1 MESKFSRQLSWG
13 CSVRCGA
20 DSSSPPACVV
30 WWMAGAVLGHAGPSC
45 PHAAAV
51 CRAEPKEEF
60 DANESSLQ
68 KAGRAAGAAPLY
80 ECTGVALWRR
90 PMYFL
95 LHCLPS
101 AIPPPLLQGTQ
112 LSLIPFLSPYF
123 IARQRM
129 GMSSV
134 TDVTLPPCV
143 LPSLPR
149 AALQLPMGCSCPPP
163 PGTAS
168 SVSPPAPWGNHCLC
182 QSTAAPGPHCE
193 PHLSQGLGCLV
204 CWSHT

>member
-1 MESKFSRQLSWG
+1 M
-13 CSVRCGA
+13 RCGA
-20 DSSSPPACVV
+20 DSSSPPACMV

-51 CRAEPKEEF
+51 SRAEPKEEF

-101 AIPPPLLQGTQ
+101 AIPPPFCKALSSASSLSCLRISLPAREWECHPRPMSLCPHVSSLPRPGLPSNCPWAAAAHPLQVQ
-112 LSLIPFLSPYF
+112 HPLFPL
-123 IARQRM
+123 
-129 GMSSV
+129 
-134 TDVTLPPCV
+134 LPPGV
-143 LPSLPR
+143 TTAWAKAQLLLGPTVSPTSPKDWAVSFAGLTHEAVPSLPW
-149 AALQLPMGCSCPPP
+149 
-163 PGTAS
+163 
-168 SVSPPAPWGNHCLC
+168 PW
-182 QSTAAPGPHCE
+182 
-193 PHLSQGLGCLV
+193 
-204 CWSHT
+204 

>member
-1 MESKFSRQLSWG
+1 MLMKAAFRRLEGLQGLLLCTSAQVWLYGGGRCISYCTACPQLS
-13 CSVRCGA
+13 
-20 DSSSPPACVV
+20 
-30 WWMAGAVLGHAGPSC
+30 
-45 PHAAAV
+45 
-51 CRAEPKEEF
+51 
-60 DANESSLQ
+60 
-68 KAGRAAGAAPLY
+68 
-80 ECTGVALWRR
+80 
-90 PMYFL
+90 
-95 LHCLPS
+95 
-101 AIPPPLLQGTQ
+101 PPPLLQGTQ
-112 LSLIPFLSPYF
+112 LSLIPFLSPHF

-134 TDVTLPPCV
+134 TDVTLPPRV
-143 LPSLPR
+143 LPSPPR

-168 SVSPPAPWGNHCLC
+168 SVSPPAPWGNHCLG